1 MTGIPSYAVQFR
13 GFWACDCQVEW
24 IPAYEHELQRRG
36 LLAPGQQLHLYQL
49 IGFYSGS
56 GNTHS
61 TGGATDFI
69 DLIGVEELW
78 VARQMGAD
86 ATWTRPPNWDGKG
99 GMKHNHS
106 VLTGC
111 PHNEACRYQIDEVR
125 AGGDGLLGNAPDPGP
140 RPLSGRTWQ
149 QGIEWARQQEDDM
162 AQYADQLDA
171 IQKDAA
177 RAADAAEKATRM
189 LDTQRQR
196 TREQVS
202 RIVARLDQ
210 LKATGATKAQIA
222 ELRGDVA
229 AIDTQD

>member
-13 GFWACDCQVEW
+13 GFWACPCQVEW

-36 LLAPGQQLHLYQL
+36 LLAPGQQLGLYQL

-69 DLIGVEELW
+69 DVIGTEELW

-86 ATWTRPPNWDGKG
+86 ATWTRHQNWDGKG
-99 GMKHNHS
+99 GIAHNHS

-111 PHNEACRYQIDEVR
+111 PHNGACRYQIDEVR
-125 AGGDGLLGNAPDPGP
+125 AGGDGLLGTAPDPGP
-140 RPLSGRTWQ
+140 RPLSGRTWR

-162 AQYADQLDA
+162 PYTEKQLRQIAHEEAVKAISEQTDA
-171 IQKDAA
+171 IAKATAKAVLNSDVIGRLDVSVREALREAFKDAN
-177 RAADAAEKATRM
+177 
-189 LDTQRQR
+189 R
-196 TREQVS
+196 TR
-202 RIVARLDQ
+202 
-210 LKATGATKAQIA
+210 KP
-222 ELRGDVA
+222 
-229 AIDTQD
+229 